1 MFAEYNYDFFPII
14 KVKLNNVDNDNDFDN
29 FLQSWLNLYIQ
40 QKDFTF
46 IFDTTNV
53 SDVPFKYSIRM
64 AEFIRRLKKDNSY
77 HYLQKSIIIVN
88 SVFVKR
94 MLNII
99 FKIQSP
105 VAPVYILDD
114 EKQEY
119 INSILNNENIQGITC
134 IMPGKS
140 YIPFL

>member
-14 KVKLNNVDNDNDFDN
+14 KVKLNNADNDNDFDN

-119 INSILNNENIQGITC
+119 INSILNNENIQGIT
-134 IMPGKS
+134 
-140 YIPFL
+140 

>member
-119 INSILNNENIQGITC
+119 INSILNNENIQGIT
-134 IMPGKS
+134 
-140 YIPFL
+140 

>member
-99 FKIQSP
+99 FNIQSP

-119 INSILNNENIQGITC
+119 INSILNNENIQGIT
-134 IMPGKS
+134 
-140 YIPFL
+140 

>member
-88 SVFVKR
+88 NVFVKR

-99 FKIQSP
+99 FNIQSP

-119 INSILNNENIQGITC
+119 INSILNNENIQGIT
-134 IMPGKS
+134 
-140 YIPFL
+140 

>member
-119 INSILNNENIQGITC
+119 INSILNNESIQGITC

>member
-1 MFAEYNYDFFPII
+1 MDI
-14 KVKLNNVDNDNDFDN
+14 KKIK
-29 FLQSWLNLYIQ
+29 NLYIQ

-119 INSILNNENIQGITC
+119 INSILNNENIQGIT
-134 IMPGKS
+134 
-140 YIPFL
+140 